1 MIVDK
6 SYDILSIREY
16 FPSKE
21 NPSTSTWVFNQA
33 SGIQENGIEP
43 LIVSPTPYY
52 PNFLNKFYNNKRLL
66 KTKPNSSIEEYNGV
80 KVIRPPYIKLPNEYF
95 LHSNLSR
102 FSKASILATK
112 DFTFKA
118 IHAHFGHAGVASI
131 KLKQNR
137 KIPLITSFYGYDLGS
152 DKLPL
157 LRKYKELANSGDL
170 FLALSMDMHK
180 DLAELG
186 FPESKILIH
195 HLGVNFAQFFPKS
208 PTIINKEAPFTFLIV
223 ASFEERKGIHIAIEA
238 FKWISRNDTTKNIQL
253 KIVGDGPYKNNLL
266 ALANGFNNIVF
277 VNNFTASNPRAFV
290 QQEMQNCDVFMLP
303 SITLDNGEKEGT
315 PVVLMEAQACGKPCI
330 STFHAGIPEVVVH
343 NETGFLVKEKSVSEL
358 VDTMSLFI
366 NNNALV
372 FEMGDKAYK
381 HIRLNFNNQT
391 QNKIL
396 SDLYLSIIK

>member
-1 MIVDK
+1 MDK

-16 FPSKE
+16 FTSKE
-21 NPSTSTWVFNQA
+21 NPSKSTWVFNQA

-43 LIVSPTPYY
+43 LVLSPTPYY
-52 PNFLNKFYNNKRLL
+52 PNFLNKNHKNRLI
-66 KTKPNSSIEEYNGV
+66 KTESNSSIEEYNGI
-80 KVIRPPYIKLPNEYF
+80 KVIRPPYIKLPNKYF

-137 KIPLITSFYGYDLGS
+137 KVPLITSFYGYDLGI
-152 DKLPL
+152 DKSRL
-157 LRKYKELANSGDL
+157 LRNYKELANSGDL
-170 FLALSMDMHK
+170 FLALSVDMHK

-195 HLGVNFAQFFPKS
+195 HLGVNFAEFFPKS
-208 PTIINKEAPFTFLIV
+208 STIIRKEAPFTFLIV

-238 FKWISRNDTTKNIQL
+238 FKWITRNDTTKNIQL
-253 KIVGDGPYKNNLL
+253 KIIGDGPYKNNLL
-266 ALANGFNNIVF
+266 ALAKGFNNIVF
-277 VNNFTASNPRAFV
+277 VNNHMASNPRALV
-290 QQEMQNCDVFMLP
+290 QQEMQNCDVFMLT
-303 SITLDNGEKEGT
+303 SITLDNGDKEGT

-330 STFHAGIPEVVVH
+330 STFHAGIPEVVIH
-343 NETGFLVKEKSVSEL
+343 NKTGFLVKENSVNEL

-372 FEMGDKAYK
+372 FEMGDKAFK
-381 HIRLNFNNQT
+381 HVRLNFNSQT
-391 QNKIL
+391 QNNIL
-396 SDLYLSIIK
+396 CNIIRDIIK